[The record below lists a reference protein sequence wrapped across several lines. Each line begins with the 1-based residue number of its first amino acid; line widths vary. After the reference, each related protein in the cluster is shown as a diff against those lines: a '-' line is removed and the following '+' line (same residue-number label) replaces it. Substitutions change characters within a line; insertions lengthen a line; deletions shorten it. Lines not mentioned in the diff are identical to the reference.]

1 MYFLDASDRHHLFTR
16 HAANALLLPAVSGA
30 DHVGHALRGG
40 GAMAM
45 PPPENADGALRL
57 RVDELD
63 GAQSLGID
71 DGAGGEHAGELGI
84 ADRGEDRLDGIH
96 LQDDVRLQSFRGE
109 ETIDELAGAELLRQR
124 DERQPRQLAHAHR
137 LARGERV
144 PRAYN

>member
-1 MYFLDASDRHHLFTR
+1 
-16 HAANALLLPAVSGA
+16 
-30 DHVGHALRGG
+30 
-40 GAMAM
+40 
-45 PPPENADGALRL
+45 GALRL

-109 ETIDELAGAELLRQR
+109 ETIDELGAPNSCDSETSGSRASSRMRTDLRAASECR
-124 DERQPRQLAHAHR
+124 APTTNTSASSNSRSLTMCSVSSER
-137 LARGERV
+137 
-144 PRAYN
+144 